1 MIFDIL
7 LAIVLVIWVIVYI
20 KNKKAVL
27 ALPYLLMSFITPFYN
42 ILDSKVFVEVFG
54 CGCVP
59 IAQTNMFNIDFNA
72 NDLRRVIYIIITIL
86 MLVLGIKLSKKFN
99 SKKTK
104 IIYNVTIIMF
114 NIVLSVLI
122 CKRYMWN

>member
-7 LAIVLVIWVIVYI
+7 LAIVLVIWIIAYI
-20 KNKKAVL
+20 RNKKAIL
-27 ALPYLLMSFITPFYN
+27 ALPYLLMSFITPLYN

-72 NDLRRVIYIIITIL
+72 NDLRRVIYSIITIL
-86 MLVLGIKLSKKFN
+86 MLVLGIKLSKRFD
-99 SKKTK
+99 SKKVR
-104 IIYNVTIIMF
+104 IIYNVTIIIF
-114 NIVLSVLI
+114 NIVLSVFI